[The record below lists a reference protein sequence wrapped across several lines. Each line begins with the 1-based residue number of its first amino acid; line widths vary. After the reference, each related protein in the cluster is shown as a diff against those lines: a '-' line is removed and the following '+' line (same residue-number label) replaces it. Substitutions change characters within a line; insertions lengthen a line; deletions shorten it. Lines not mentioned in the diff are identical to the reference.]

1 MSAEGKC
8 DAVTDSEKDV
18 GSLVEDLHD
27 NQLFAK
33 TRWRR
38 QLLKWGVEER
48 GILPVPPAQR
58 TDRHYSKIF
67 FVFFSANFNI
77 LSFSAGTLGPI
88 TYGLGLR
95 DTCLVILFFNLLTNI
110 PPAYLATFGP
120 RLGLRQMCQSRY
132 SFGYFG
138 VMIMSIFNMAT
149 GMGYNILNCILG
161 GQTLSSV
168 SSGHLTWTV
177 GIVIIALISL
187 FVSFCGY
194 RVLVWYERLMWI
206 PVLVA
211 YLVAIGLG
219 GKHLVNPPPAAPAA
233 AADILSFASVI
244 AGFVISYAPISSDYT
259 LYYTPD
265 VPAWKV
271 FMWAYLG
278 LNTPVITLQCL
289 GAAFA
294 IAASTVP
301 AWSDGYTNGNVGGL
315 LAAVLSPV
323 GNFGKFLTV
332 MLALSATGNIAITLY
347 SFCMSF
353 QVFIP
358 QAVLVPRYFFSV
370 LATAI
375 IIPLSIVG
383 QHKFYDTL
391 SNFLGLIAYWSSAY
405 CAVVLAEHLAVR
417 RGDFRTYDLRRWND
431 ARQLPLGLAAVGA
444 CVLAVG
450 LVVPAMDQVWFVGPI
465 ARVTGDIGFEL
476 AFVATAAFYV
486 PLRLVE
492 LRFRPLV

>member
-1 MSAEGKC
+1 MSREEKFA
-8 DAVTDSEKDV
+8 AVTDSENDA
-18 GSLVEDLHD
+18 GSLVGDLHN

-33 TRWRR
+33 TRWSR
-38 QLLKWGVEER
+38 QLLRWGVEER
-48 GILPVPPAQR
+48 GILPVPPEER
-58 TDRHYSKIF
+58 TDRHYSKVF
-67 FVFFSANFNI
+67 FVFLSANFNI

-88 TYGLGLR
+88 AYGLGLR

-120 RLGLRQMCQSRY
+120 RLGLRQMCQARY

-138 VMIMSIFNMAT
+138 VIIMSIFNMAT

-161 GQTLSSV
+161 GQTISSV
-168 SSGHLTWTV
+168 SNGHLTWTV

-194 RVLVWYERLMWI
+194 KVLVWYERLMWI
-206 PVLVA
+206 PVLIAYVVA
-211 YLVAIGLG
+211 VGLG
-219 GKHLVNPPPAAPAA
+219 GKHLINPPPAEPAT

-244 AGFVISYAPISSDYT
+244 AGFVISYGPVSSDYT

-271 FMWAYLG
+271 FVYSYLG
-278 LNTPVITLQCL
+278 LNVPIITLQCM
-289 GAAFA
+289 GASFA
-294 IAASTVP
+294 VAASTVP
-301 AWSDGYTNGNVGGL
+301 AWNDGYTNGNVGGL
-315 LAAVLSPV
+315 LEAVLSPV

-332 MLALSATGNIAITLY
+332 MLALSATGNIAVTLY

-358 QAVLVPRYFFSV
+358 QAMLVPRYFFSV

-375 IIPLSIVG
+375 VIPLSIVG

-391 SNFLGLIAYWSSAY
+391 SNFLGLIGYWTSAF
-405 CAVVLAEHLAVR
+405 CAVVIVEHLVVR
-417 RGDFRTYDLRRWND
+417 RGAFVNYDLRCWND
-431 ARQLPLGLAAVGA
+431 YRRLPLGLAAVGA
-444 CVLAVG
+444 CLLAVG
-450 LVVPAMDQVWFVGPI
+450 LIVPSMDQVWFVGPF
-465 ARVTGDIGFEL
+465 ARTTGDIGFEL
-476 AFVATAAFYV
+476 AFVATALFYV
-486 PLRLVE
+486 PLRMLE
-492 LRFRPLV
+492 LRFRELV